1 MSNFRQRHLVSA
13 LALLVVGGPLLAQ
26 ASDPQ
31 VIIVTG
37 KALDLPVG
45 QRAFAADVLTAED
58 TRTLA
63 SGRIEDLLS
72 RAPGVQQFRR
82 SDSRSANPSAQGI
95 TLRGLGGN
103 ASSRTLVLLDGVPLV
118 DPFFGYVPLSALAPE
133 RLDSVRVLRGGGAG
147 AFAAGAV
154 AGTIDLA
161 SAGPDALGLLSGSA
175 LFNDRGES
183 ELSASLA
190 PRLGSGFAVLSGRW
204 DRGQGFWT
212 TPASQRVPASVR
224 ARFESWSTAVRAVA
238 PLTADVE
245 LQARAL
251 LFDDQRTLR
260 FAGADTGASGQ
271 DASLRLVGRGAWQ
284 FEALGYVQARDFSNV
299 VISATSFR
307 KTLDQRRTPATG
319 LGAKVELR
327 PPLANGQVLR
337 LGVDWRRQRGEM
349 QEEAYSA
356 ATGLVTARR
365 KAGGANSDLGFYA
378 EHDWRLGPALLTL
391 SARADRWTVADGFF
405 REANAAGA
413 VTTSQAFADRAGWE
427 DSLRGGLLVEAT
439 PELSLRVAAYTG
451 LRQPTLNELYRPFTV
466 FPVTTRANAALANER
481 LAGFEGGFD
490 WTPLPALT
498 LRLTGFDN
506 RVKGA
511 IANVTIGPNLR
522 ERRNVDA
529 VHSRGVEAGLEAR
542 LGNVSLDG
550 ALSWLSARVEAGGAS
565 AALDGKRPAQVPSL
579 SASTTLAWRPAE
591 RWLLAATL
599 RHTGAQWEDD
609 LETDRLP
616 AATTIDAVAELPLG
630 QQVKLVLRGENLAD
644 TRTITRNQ
652 GGSQDLGAPRTFW
665 AGFRISM

>member
-1 MSNFRQRHLVSA
+1 VFHFRKRHHFLA
-13 LALLVVGGPLLAQ
+13 LALLAVAGPALAQ
-26 ASDPQ
+26 EPDPQ
-31 VIIVTG
+31 AIIVTG
-37 KALDLPVG
+37 KALSVPAG
-45 QRAFAADVLTAED
+45 QRAFATDVLTAEQV
-58 TRTLA
+58 RTLA
-63 SGRIEDLLS
+63 SGRIEDLLG

-82 SDSRSANPSAQGI
+82 SDSRSSNPSAQGI

-133 RLDSVRVLRGGGAG
+133 RLESVRVLRGGGAG

-161 SAGPDALGLLSGSA
+161 SAGPDVLGLLSGAA
-175 LFNDRGES
+175 LVNDRGES

-190 PRLGSGFAVLSGRW
+190 PRLGGGFAVISGRW

-212 TPASQRVPASVR
+212 TPQGQRVPASVR
-224 ARFESWSTAVRAVA
+224 ARFDSWSTGLRAVA
-238 PLTADVE
+238 PLTSDVE

-251 LFDDQRTLR
+251 LFDDRRTLR
-260 FAGADTGASGQ
+260 FAGADTAASGQ

-319 LGAKVELR
+319 LGAKFELR
-327 PPLANGQVLR
+327 PPVGAGQTLR
-337 LGVDWRRQRGEM
+337 LGADWRRQTGEM

-365 KAGGANSDLGFYA
+365 KAGGANSDFGLYA
-378 EHDWRLGPALLTL
+378 EHDRRLGPVLLTL
-391 SARADRWTVADGFF
+391 SARADRWVVADGFF
-405 REANAAGA
+405 REATSAGA
-413 VTTSQAFADRAGWE
+413 VTTDRTFAIRSGWQE
-427 DSLRGGLLVEAT
+427 SLRGGVLVEAT
-439 PELSLRVAAYTG
+439 PQLSLRAAAYTG

-466 FPVTTRANAALANER
+466 FPVTTRANAALENER
-481 LAGFEGGFD
+481 LQGFESGFD

-506 RVKGA
+506 TVKDA

-522 ERRNVDA
+522 ERRNLDA
-529 VHSRGVEAGLEAR
+529 VHSRGIEAAMAAKVGAI
-542 LGNVSLDG
+542 SFDA
-550 ALSWLSARVEAGGAS
+550 ALSWLSARVEASGVS
-565 AALDGKRPAQVPSL
+565 AALDGRRPAQVPQFTA
-579 SASTTLAWRPAE
+579 SATLAWRPAE
-591 RWLLAATL
+591 RWLLATSL

-616 AATTIDAVAELPLG
+616 AATTLDAVAELPLG
-630 QQVKLVLRGENLAD
+630 RRLLLVLRAENVTD
-644 TRTITRNQ
+644 TQTVTRNQ
-652 GGSQDLGAPRTFW
+652 AGSQDLGAPRTFW

>member
-1 MSNFRQRHLVSA
+1 MFNFPKRLHFPAFALLA
-13 LALLVVGGPLLAQ
+13 LAGPALAE
-26 ASDPQ
+26 APDPEA
-31 VIIVTG
+31 IIVTG
-37 KALDLPVG
+37 KALDLPAG
-45 QRAFAADVLTAED
+45 QGAFASDVLSAEQV
-58 TRTLA
+58 RMLA
-63 SGRIEDLLS
+63 SGRIEDLLG

-82 SDSRSANPSAQGI
+82 SDSRSSNPSAQGI

-118 DPFFGYVPLSALAPE
+118 DPFFGYVPLSALPPE

-147 AFAAGAV
+147 GFAAGAV

-161 SAGPDALGLLSGSA
+161 SAGPDTLGLLSASA
-175 LFNDRGES
+175 LVNDRGES

-190 PRLGSGFAVLSGRW
+190 PRLGSGFAVVSGRW

-212 TPASQRVPASVR
+212 TPESQRVPASVR
-224 ARFESWSTAVRAVA
+224 ARFDSWSTGLRAVA
-238 PLTADVE
+238 PLTPDIE

-299 VISATSFR
+299 VISATALR

-319 LGAKVELR
+319 LGAKFELR
-327 PPLANGQVLR
+327 PPLGAGQTLR
-337 LGVDWRRQRGEM
+337 LGVDWRRQSGEM

-356 ATGLVTARR
+356 VTGLVTARR
-365 KAGGANSDLGFYA
+365 KAGGVNSDLGLYA
-378 EHDWRLGPALLTL
+378 EHDRQLGPVLLTL
-391 SARADRWTVADGFF
+391 SARADRWEVADGFF
-405 REANAAGA
+405 REATAAGGI
-413 VTTSQAFADRAGWE
+413 TTDRTFADRSGWQE
-427 DSLRGGLLVEAT
+427 SLRGGLLIEAA
-439 PELSLRVAAYTG
+439 PQLNLRAAAYTG

-466 FPVTTRANAALANER
+466 FPITTRANAALENER
-481 LAGFEGGFD
+481 LEGFEGGLD
-490 WTPLPALT
+490 GTPLRRRT

-506 RVKGA
+506 TVEGA
-511 IANVTIGPNLR
+511 IANVTVGANLR

-529 VHSRGVEAGLEAR
+529 VHSRGIEAAVAAKAGA
-542 LGNVSLDG
+542 VSLDA
-550 ALSWLSARVEAGGAS
+550 ALSWLSARVEASGAS
-565 AALDGKRPAQVPSL
+565 AALNGKRPAQVPRL
-579 SASTTLAWRPAE
+579 SASATLAWRPAD
-591 RWLLAATL
+591 RWLLATSL

-616 AATTIDAVAELPLG
+616 AATTLDAVAELPLG
-630 QQVKLVLRGENLAD
+630 QHLLLVLRAENVTGEQ
-644 TRTITRNQ
+644 IVTRNQ
-652 GGSQDLGAPRTFW
+652 AGSQDLGAPRTFW

>member
-1 MSNFRQRHLVSA
+1 MNFRKRRLFSAVVLAA
-13 LALLVVGGPLLAQ
+13 LASPALAEDAPVQ
-26 ASDPQ
+26 EI
-31 VIIVTG
+31 VVTG
-37 KALDLPVG
+37 KALALPAG
-45 QRAFAADVLTAED
+45 QRAFAADILTAEQA
-58 TRTLA
+58 RTIA
-63 SGRIEDLLS
+63 SGRIEDLLG

-161 SAGPDALGLLSGSA
+161 SAGPDGLGLLAGSA
-175 LFNDRGES
+175 LVNDRGER
-183 ELSASLA
+183 ELSASFA
-190 PRLGSGFAVLSGRW
+190 PRLGDGFAVVSGRW

-212 TPASQRVPASVR
+212 TPEGQRVPASAR
-224 ARFESWSTAVRAVA
+224 ARFDSWSTGLRAVA
-238 PLTADVE
+238 PLTPDIE

-251 LFDDQRTLR
+251 LFDDRRTLR
-260 FAGADTGASGQ
+260 FAGADTAASGQ

-319 LGAKVELR
+319 LGAKFELR
-327 PPLANGQVLR
+327 PPLGAGQTLR
-337 LGVDWRRQRGEM
+337 LGADWRRQDGEM

-356 ATGLVTARR
+356 VTGLVTARR
-365 KAGGANSDLGFYA
+365 KAGGINSDLGLYA
-378 EHDWRLGPALLTL
+378 EHDRHLGPALLTL
-391 SARADRWTVADGFF
+391 SLRADRWALAKGFF
-405 REANAAGA
+405 REAAATGA
-413 VTTSQAFADRAGWE
+413 VTTDRTFADRSGWQE
-427 DSLRGGLLVEAT
+427 SLRGGLLVEAT
-439 PELSLRVAAYTG
+439 RQLSLRAAAYTG

-466 FPVTTRANAALANER
+466 FPVTTRANAALENER
-481 LAGFEGGFD
+481 LAGFEGGLD

-506 RVKGA
+506 TVKGA

-529 VHSRGVEAGLEAR
+529 VHSRGIEAALAAR
-542 LGNVSLDG
+542 AGPVSLDA
-550 ALSWLSARVEAGGAS
+550 ALSWLSARVEASGVS
-565 AALDGKRPAQVPSL
+565 AALNGKRPAQVPRL
-579 SASTTLAWRPAE
+579 SASATLAWHPAD
-591 RWLLAATL
+591 RWLLATSL

-609 LETDRLP
+609 LETDRLRS
-616 AATTIDAVAELPLG
+616 ATTLDAVAELPLM
-630 QQVKLVLRGENLAD
+630 KRLLLVLRAENLTD
-644 TRTITRNQ
+644 TQIVTRNQ
-652 GGSQDLGAPRTFW
+652 AGSQDLGAPRTFW